1 MDPANLGNKLGF
13 SNQRTIKKRLLILVV
28 RFMNSLSNYIV
39 CIITNC
45 FPAQPNIRR
54 KWNVKLAKGC
64 FADSHKF
71 GSTVLYCFSPKLR
84 HFYVRQ
90 YYFATSYNSG
100 LEIIVTNRNSI
111 SKIYVRL
118 VSLRLKYFYAGW
130 FSCGRIPLFEKCNS
144 HLILWPQRDLS
155 DDYHDED
162 HSLWFRYDIFIWPK
176 SNHCPT
182 LSLTH

>member
-1 MDPANLGNKLGF
+1 MWNWQKVVLLTRINLALQ
-13 SNQRTIKKRLLILVV
+13 SC
-28 RFMNSLSNYIV
+28 IV
-39 CIITNC
+39 
-45 FPAQPNIRR
+45 
-54 KWNVKLAKGC
+54 
-64 FADSHKF
+64 
-71 GSTVLYCFSPKLR
+71 FSPKLR

-111 SKIYVRL
+111 SKIYIRL
-118 VSLRLKYFYAGW
+118 VNFRLKYFYAGW

-176 SNHCPT
+176 SDHCPT